1 MKEKEGFIYWL
12 REKADRVFRRA
23 AGVFIFFHITPNA
36 LTLFSLF
43 LALVSGIYFYLSGK
57 ESSVLYLF
65 LAGVFLGLSS
75 LLDALDG
82 PLARVTGTSSDR
94 GDFLDHAVDRY
105 ADVLFIVGIV
115 LGGYVGYG
123 ETGVL
128 IGLGA
133 IVGILLTSY
142 FGVQGQA
149 LGLDREYRGLL
160 GRTYRLIL
168 LILAVLLSLF
178 YFGKIDIFGLKLPI
192 IGWLMVLFA
201 ILGIL
206 TAIQR
211 TIYIWKNIPSSQ
223 SR

>member
-1 MKEKEGFIYWL
+1 MKEKKGFIYWL
-12 REKADRVFRRA
+12 RGKTDKVLRRTS
-23 AGVFIFFHITPNA
+23 GVFIFFHITPNA

-43 LALVSGIYFYLSGK
+43 LALISGMYFYLSGK

-82 PLARVTGTSSDR
+82 PLARTTGTSGVR

-105 ADVLFIVGIV
+105 ADVLFVSGIV

-123 ETGVL
+123 ETGFL

-133 IVGILLTSY
+133 MAGILLTSY
-142 FGVQGQA
+142 FGVQRQA

-160 GRTYRLIL
+160 GRTYRLML
-168 LILAVLLSLF
+168 LILAILLSLF
-178 YFGKIDIFGLKLPI
+178 YFNKIELFGLKLPI
-192 IGWLMVLFA
+192 LGWLMFLFA
-201 ILGIL
+201 VLGIL

-211 TIYIWKNIPSSQ
+211 TIYTWKDLPSS
-223 SR
+223 